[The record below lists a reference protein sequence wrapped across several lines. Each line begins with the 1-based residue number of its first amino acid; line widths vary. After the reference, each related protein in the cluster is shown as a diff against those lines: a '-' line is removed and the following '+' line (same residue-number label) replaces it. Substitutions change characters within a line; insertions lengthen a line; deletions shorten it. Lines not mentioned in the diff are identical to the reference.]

1 MIQPFFDFIEKFA
14 TDFSWR
20 RLIILFS
27 LIFILGFVYFLY
39 ESQTATSQLSKYERS
54 IEIIKQAELINP
66 TDSNARKIITNIFRS
81 Q

>member
-39 ESQTATSQLSKYERS
+39 QSPTATSQF
-54 IEIIKQAELINP
+54 I
-66 TDSNARKIITNIFRS
+66 
-81 Q
+81 